1 MKVAKQIHCR
11 RGIATLDYILVMGI
25 ILPMAAFTLWASPW
39 ILQRVYEMFCLF
51 IAAPW
56 M

>member
-1 MKVAKQIHCR
+1 
-11 RGIATLDYILVMGI
+11 MGV
-25 ILPMAAFTLWASPW
+25 ILPMAAFALWAAPW
-39 ILQRVYEMFCLF
+39 IMQRVYEVFCLF